1 MISII
6 PRRTRKRNV
15 VGKDGRSKIR
25 GWEVNRDS
33 VEIERAWCARSGTF
47 HDVEVDHRGFDAGV
61 SQEGL
66 DGTDIGAG
74 LE

>member
-15 VGKDGRSKIR
+15 AGKDGRSKIR

-33 VEIERAWCARSGTF
+33 VEIERAWCAGSRTL
-47 HDVEVDHRGFDAGV
+47 HDVEINHRGFDACM

-66 DGTDIGAG
+66 DGADVGAG